1 MIKLTATGPIHSI
14 SPVIEIPSKT
24 GGTPFLK
31 RELVIDD
38 TWVDHNGNAHPNF
51 VLIEF
56 TGDNMQQL
64 GNFAPGHYV
73 TVNAYVNGREHNGRV
88 FNTIKGQSVAPYQP
102 QQQPTQAAQYAA
114 PQPQHPQQPY
124 AQGAAYPQQ
133 GQAYPQQPAYSQQPY
148 PQQPTYP
155 QQPSYPN
162 QGGYAPSYP
171 QQQAPGPVPVAQQGG
186 NPGVDDLPFR

>member
-38 TWVDHNGNAHPNF
+38 TWVDRNGNAPPTF
-51 VLIEF
+51 VLIEL
-56 TGDNMQQL
+56 TGDNTQQL

-124 AQGAAYPQQ
+124 AQGTAYPQQ
-133 GQAYPQQPAYSQQPY
+133 GQAYPNNKPLRPCPWHSKAAIRVWMTCHSDNGRDYPY
-148 PQQPTYP
+148 
-155 QQPSYPN
+155 
-162 QGGYAPSYP
+162 
-171 QQQAPGPVPVAQQGG
+171 QAQ
-186 NPGVDDLPFR
+186 R

>member
-1 MIKLTATGPIHSI
+1 MIKLTATGPIRSI
-14 SPVIEIPSKT
+14 SPVIEIQSKT
-24 GGTPFLK
+24 GSTPFQK

-51 VLIEF
+51 VLVEF

-64 GNFAPGHYV
+64 DNFAPGHYV

-102 QQQPTQAAQYAA
+102 QQQPAQAA
-114 PQPQHPQQPY
+114 PQPQLPQQPY
-124 AQGAAYPQQ
+124 AQGTAYPQQ

-155 QQPSYPN
+155 QQPPYPN

-171 QQQAPGPVPVAQQGG
+171 QQQAPAPVAPQGG
-186 NPGVDDLPFR
+186 NPGVEDLPFR

>member
-1 MIKLTATGPIHSI
+1 MIKLTATGPIRSI
-14 SPVIEIPSKT
+14 SPVIEIPLKT
-24 GGTPFLK
+24 GGTPFQK

-64 GNFAPGHYV
+64 DNFAPGHYV

-102 QQQPTQAAQYAA
+102 QQQP
-114 PQPQHPQQPY
+114 
-124 AQGAAYPQQ
+124 
-133 GQAYPQQPAYSQQPY
+133 AYSQQPY

-155 QQPSYPN
+155 QQPPYPN

-171 QQQAPGPVPVAQQGG
+171 QQQAPAPVAPQGG
-186 NPGVDDLPFR
+186 NPGVEDLPFR

>member
-1 MIKLTATGPIHSI
+1 MIKLTATGPIRSI

-56 TGDNMQQL
+56 SGDNMQQL
-64 GNFAPGHYV
+64 DSFAPGHYV

-102 QQQPTQAAQYAA
+102 QQQPEQTVQYAA
-114 PQPQHPQQPY
+114 PQQPY
-124 AQGAAYPQQ
+124 AQGTVYPQQ
-133 GQAYPQQPAYSQQPY
+133 GQAYPQQPAYQQPY
-148 PQQPTYP
+148 PQQPQYP
-155 QQPSYPN
+155 HQPSYPN
-162 QGGYAPSYP
+162 QSGYAPSYP
-171 QQQAPGPVPVAQQGG
+171 QQQAPAPAPVAPQG
-186 NPGVDDLPFR
+186 NPGVEDLPFR

>member
-1 MIKLTATGPIHSI
+1 MIKLTATGPIRSI
-14 SPVIEIPSKT
+14 SPVIEIPLKT
-24 GGTPFLK
+24 GGTPFQK

-64 GNFAPGHYV
+64 DNFAPGHYV

-102 QQQPTQAAQYAA
+102 QQQPAQAAQYAA

-133 GQAYPQQPAYSQQPY
+133 GQAYPQQHY
-148 PQQPTYP
+148 PQQPQYP
-155 QQPSYPN
+155 QQPPYPN

-171 QQQAPGPVPVAQQGG
+171 QQQAPAPAPVAPQGG
-186 NPGVDDLPFR
+186 NPGVEDLPFR

>member
-1 MIKLTATGPIHSI
+1 MIKLTATGPIRSI
-14 SPVIEIPSKT
+14 SPVIEIPLKT
-24 GGTPFLK
+24 GGTPFQK

-64 GNFAPGHYV
+64 DNFAPGHYV

-102 QQQPTQAAQYAA
+102 QQQPAQAAQYAA

-155 QQPSYPN
+155 QQPPYPN

-171 QQQAPGPVPVAQQGG
+171 QQQAPAPVPVAQQGG